1 MNYIRQVVLHQEPK
15 AAKPASTNINLSLS
29 ELPSAQLANA
39 SDVDV
44 EEFEMSKTKTSSAL
58 PAELLINQSQ
68 TRSSLGQEMID
79 APFVRTRKQ
88 DKTDAIDFTRTV
100 EAVVS
105 EIADAGKDGGQQ
117 DSADIWNE
125 RRLAFVGSRSRPDAG
140 EVRLNLWWQWTR
152 DRCARENAGLWKNIT
167 SSASECSAL
176 ALASSPLRKTTKAYL
191 VHMRSEEQNVRLVW
205 ERRDIKSLLIADM
218 AKIEGGPIGMAVS
231 NEWCIVR
238 KACACSSAGSIDL
251 KIRNPLTG
259 HSPSPSIALLTPSY
273 VAAKQI
279 SFEFER
285 RINQLKREIRHYSDS
300 DQMEGRAYLANGADP
315 VHDHSSKTSLR
326 LTSTMTSLVDV
337 GALGTSKAQTSATLS
352 AEDEKSRYLLL
363 NQCRRQLCASLG
375 QEIIGLPFFQ
385 TCKSLHPLLP
395 SMFASASNDSL
406 GGEETGETDCPR
418 AAGISYQVARSAS
431 TIKTKSPS
439 PPPANAEGIE
449 GGGLWTATSEMMTLQ
464 DCPRSTRLWTPAPKG
479 YLPGSKSLIQRNPPH
494 QQRYL
499 RRLNYYGW
507 DVWGPPLVCAVDQK
521 DKGMQRG
528 WDAPLIRV
536 NQLSST
542 PVTVS
547 DVMKFPVVTRASSR
561 ESRSLDKREWILE
574 VDDRNADARTKDI
587 DRDHIADVGATR
599 TSQ

>member
-1 MNYIRQVVLHQEPK
+1 
-15 AAKPASTNINLSLS
+15 
-29 ELPSAQLANA
+29 
-39 SDVDV
+39 
-44 EEFEMSKTKTSSAL
+44 
-58 PAELLINQSQ
+58 
-68 TRSSLGQEMID
+68 
-79 APFVRTRKQ
+79 
-88 DKTDAIDFTRTV
+88 
-100 EAVVS
+100 
-105 EIADAGKDGGQQ
+105 
-117 DSADIWNE
+117 
-125 RRLAFVGSRSRPDAG
+125 
-140 EVRLNLWWQWTR
+140 
-152 DRCARENAGLWKNIT
+152 
-167 SSASECSAL
+167 
-176 ALASSPLRKTTKAYL
+176 
-191 VHMRSEEQNVRLVW
+191 
-205 ERRDIKSLLIADM
+205 M

-238 KACACSSAGSIDL
+238 KACACSSAGSSDL

-315 VHDHSSKTSLR
+315 VHDYSSKTSLR

-337 GALGTSKAQTSATLS
+337 GALGTSKAQTSTTLS

-375 QEIIGLPFFQ
+375 QEIIGLPLFQ

-449 GGGLWTATSEMMTLQ
+449 GGGLWTATSEMMSLDLTGLPAVNKTMDASAKGLLSWLQ
-464 DCPRSTRLWTPAPKG
+464 IL
-479 YLPGSKSLIQRNPPH
+479 NPTKPPSPTAVSSAAE
-494 QQRYL
+494 L
-499 RRLNYYGW
+499 LFFVLVGAIEKM

-542 PVTVS
+542 PVT
-547 DVMKFPVVTRASSR
+547 
-561 ESRSLDKREWILE
+561 
-574 VDDRNADARTKDI
+574 DI

-599 TSQ
+599 TSQSSKSPPPALAMTSAVKGGGLRIMLLGELPQAQLPGLDGRRDSVVTSASLSTLFPSSTTVTRTCGSAAFALTTSTLVSAIVRTKQSANLACNQREDGASRLVWNREGIKGGVHNRRILLLAIPTFNALHGRILGISQGDETTAASTDRGYAPSFRCHPR